1 MIYEFRTYDLKPHS
15 LPELEKRFA
24 EAYEFRKK
32 FSQLAAFWHTEIGPL
47 NQIIHVWP
55 YKDLEERTRIRDTA
69 VKEGAGKWPP
79 KTAEFMVRQRSEIFL
94 PFAFSP
100 EMKPGKQGPFFE
112 MRVYTY
118 AAGQLP
124 NLTKAWAHAIPNR
137 LKHGPATAI
146 LYSELGGLN
155 QFMHIWPYKTLDERW
170 ALRNKLRE
178 TGEWPPSVVAKKAG
192 LPEYH
197 LVNQENKIVMPAAFS
212 PLQ

>member
-24 EAYEFRKK
+24 EAYEYRKK

-94 PFAFSP
+94 PFPFSP

-124 NLTKAWAHAIPNR
+124 NLTKAWTLAIPNR

-155 QFMHIWPYKTLDERW
+155 QFMHIWPYKSLDERW

-197 LVNQENKIVMPAAFS
+197 LVQQENKIVMPSAFS

>member
-15 LPELEKRFA
+15 QPEVEKRFG
-24 EAYEFRKK
+24 EAYETRKK
-32 FSQLAAFWHTEIGPL
+32 YSQLAAFWHTEIGPL

-69 VKEGAGKWPP
+69 VKESAGKWPP
-79 KTAEFMVRQRSEIFL
+79 KTAEFMVRQRSEIFI
-94 PFAFSP
+94 PFSFSP

-118 AAGQLP
+118 ASGQLP
-124 NLTKAWAHAIPNR
+124 NLTKAWELAIPNR
-137 LKHGPATAI
+137 LKAGPATAI

-155 QFMHIWPYKTLDERW
+155 QFVHIWPYKTLDERW
-170 ALRNKLRE
+170 ALRNRLRE
-178 TGEWPPSVVAKKAG
+178 EGTWPPSVVAKKAG

-197 LVNQENKIVMPAAFS
+197 LVQQENKIVMPSAFS